1 MGSRMA
7 ANLLKAGHTVTVW
20 NRSPEAEEALVASGA
35 RRASSPKAH
44 SRRVSLRNDKKAWL
58 VGRRIRNGRSSAAIQ
73 PNFTVPTQTKSLS
86 ERRSRL
92 SATESLSQPNLASTM
107 IGFDN
112 EKGGLIL
119 NSRPEHIRK

>member
-20 NRSPEAEEALVASGA
+20 NRSPEAAEALVASGA

-58 VGRRIRNGRSSAAIQ
+58 VGRRD
-73 PNFTVPTQTKSLS
+73 S
-86 ERRSRL
+86 ERSEQCGDKALVPAPPWHVHPSHQVNCQSSWLARL
-92 SATESLSQPNLASTM
+92 EGGRAWMHLYHQFSHVSA
-107 IGFDN
+107 F
-112 EKGGLIL
+112 
-119 NSRPEHIRK
+119 

>member
-1 MGSRMA
+1 MSKIGFLGLGAMGSRMA

-58 VGRRIRNGRSSAAIQ
+58 VGRRIRNGRSSAAI
-73 PNFTVPTQTKSLS
+73 K
-86 ERRSRL
+86 
-92 SATESLSQPNLASTM
+92 
-107 IGFDN
+107 
-112 EKGGLIL
+112 
-119 NSRPEHIRK
+119 H